1 MICDLL
7 AEGYGAARR
16 GAQQVYEVALEQRER
31 GLERGRRAR
40 AHALPRA
47 AHTAH
52 AAHTATRRI
61 ACTTSIALRN

>member
-31 GLERGRRAR
+31 GLESGRRAR

-52 AAHTATRRI
+52 TATRRI
-61 ACTTSIALRN
+61 ACTTSIASRN